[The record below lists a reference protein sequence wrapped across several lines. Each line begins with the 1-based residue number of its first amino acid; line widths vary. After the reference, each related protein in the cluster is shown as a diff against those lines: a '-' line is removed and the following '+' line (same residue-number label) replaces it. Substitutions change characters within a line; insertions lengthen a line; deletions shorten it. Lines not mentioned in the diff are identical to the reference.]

1 MEGTRLHVSRFWD
14 AENSLVTDSPIQ
26 SGVRNRA
33 VRVGPVLGEPT
44 RGRAGAPTRTGTP
57 SVRARVAV
65 AATEHRRTFVTTV
78 EVSWKCRERCRVCFD
93 LTLKK
98 TRPTISRR
106 RATSTWPPL
115 RCRAWRSP
123 PTPPPWVPSSTSR
136 CVYASLHGHSLVVP
150 PLLGLEKSSPKKRK
164 KRLTPLTSLLF
175 NSRSTTR
182 ALRRSQTH
190 GG

>member
-44 RGRAGAPTRTGTP
+44 RGRAGAPARTGTP

-93 LTLKK
+93 LTFKK
-98 TRPTISRR
+98 NTTNHQSTARDVDMATVEVSRV
-106 RATSTWPPL
+106 AVSPNPAPL
-115 RCRAWRSP
+115 GAE
-123 PTPPPWVPSSTSR
+123 
-136 CVYASLHGHSLVVP
+136 LN
-150 PLLGLEKSSPKKRK
+150 LEVRIRFP
-164 KRLTPLTSLLF
+164 
-175 NSRSTTR
+175 SRSFLGRSSSSR
-182 ALRRSQTH
+182 A
-190 GG
+190 